1 MKTTLLAFV
10 LVTALTAGAQDA
22 TPQQTQP
29 AAPPANG
36 QQSAGQQPGAQPA
49 GGQSSA
55 AAPEIKDPAEYNA
68 YISAIQQK
76 DANAKVS
83 ALEAFLTQYP
93 NSVMKTT
100 ALELLMAT
108 YQQTGN
114 QAKVVE
120 TAKRV
125 IAADAC
131 NLRALALLTF
141 LARQAVASG
150 QNPQQNLADLTQYS
164 DKGLQCLQSGA
175 KPAGVSDAD
184 YDKLKKQVTP
194 IFNGGCGFAAL
205 QSKDYAKAQTCMK
218 GAVDEDPNDLQ
229 NVYPLA
235 MAYLT
240 ANPPDT
246 LNGLFYIARAV
257 SLAPPG
263 PAQNQ
268 IQAYGEKVYKNYH
281 GSDEGWTDYALPTAK
296 TATAPPPDW
305 GEKITKYVPPTPAQQ
320 AHDLVKDKTPDQI
333 KQLSFGEWE
342 LVLAAGTPED
352 QDKVWNVIKNVPLQM
367 EGNVIE
373 VTSPT
378 ELHIAGSQD
387 DIEQK
392 RADITLTMSG
402 PIPKLRMPKPDDT
415 FDFEGTPASYT
426 ATPFMMM
433 MSDGKLLK
441 KAGAPAPKKAP
452 VHRRPT
458 ARRNPQ

>member
-1 MKTTLLAFV
+1 MKTTVLAFV
-10 LVTALTAGAQDA
+10 LVTALAAGAQDA

-29 AAPPANG
+29 AAPPA
-36 QQSAGQQPGAQPA
+36 AGQQPA
-49 GGQSSA
+49 GQQSSA

-68 YISAIQQK
+68 YIGAIQQK
-76 DANAKVS
+76 DPNSKVS

-114 QAKVVE
+114 QAKVVD

-125 IAADAC
+125 LTADAC

-141 LARQAVASG
+141 LARQGVASG

-164 DKGLQCLQSGA
+164 GKGLECLHSGS

-184 YDKLKKQVTP
+184 YDKLKKQVSV
-194 IFNGGCGFAAL
+194 IFSGGAGFAGL
-205 QSKDYAKAQTCMK
+205 QNKDYARAQTNLK
-218 GAVDEDPNDLQ
+218 AAVDEEPNDLQ

-246 LNGLFYIARAV
+246 LNGLFYIARAAG
-257 SLAPPG
+257 LATPG

-281 GSDEGWTDYALPTAK
+281 GSDEGWTDYALPAGK
-296 TATAPPPDW
+296 TATAPPADW

-342 LVLAAGTPED
+342 LVLSAGTPED

-441 KAGAPAPKKAP
+441 KAGAPAPKKP
-452 VHRRPT
+452 VRRRPT
-458 ARRNPQ
+458 AHRSQSH

>member
-1 MKTTLLAFV
+1 MKTTVLAFV
-10 LVTALTAGAQDA
+10 LVVALAATAQQA
-22 TPQQTQP
+22 TPQQSQP
-29 AAPPANG
+29 AAPPAGG
-36 QQSAGQQPGAQPA
+36 QASA
-49 GGQSSA
+49 QSSA

-68 YISAIQQK
+68 YLGAYQQK
-76 DANAKVS
+76 DPSAKIS

-108 YQQTGN
+108 YQQAGN

-125 IAADAC
+125 LAADPC

-141 LARQAVASG
+141 LARQAVSSG

-164 DKGLQCLQSGA
+164 GKGLECLQSP
-175 KPAGVSDAD
+175 KPAGISDAD
-184 YDKLKKQVTP
+184 YDKLKKQVGL
-194 IFNGGCGFAAL
+194 IFNGGAGFAGL
-205 QSKDYAKAQTCMK
+205 QNKDFPKAQTSLK
-218 GAVDEDPNDLQ
+218 AAVDEEPNDLQ

-257 SLAPPG
+257 SLAPAG

-268 IQAYGEKVYKNYH
+268 IQSYGEKIYKNYH
-281 GSDEGWTDYALPTAK
+281 GSDDGWVDYALPTAK
-296 TATAPPPDW
+296 TATAPPEDW
-305 GEKITKYVPPTPAQQ
+305 GTKITKYVPPTPAQQ
-320 AHDLVKDKTPDQI
+320 AHDLVKDKTPDQV
-333 KQLSFGEWE
+333 KQLSFGDWE
-342 LVLAAGTPED
+342 LILSAGTPED

-378 ELHIAGSQD
+378 ELHIAGSED

-392 RADITLTMSG
+392 RPDITSTMSG
-402 PIPKLRMPKPDDT
+402 PIPKLRMPKADDT

-441 KAGAPAPKKAP
+441 KAGAPAQKKP
-452 VHRRPT
+452 VHRRPAT
-458 ARRNPQ
+458 HKPASQ

>member
-10 LVTALTAGAQDA
+10 LVAAVAASAQSA

-29 AAPPANG
+29 AAPP
-36 QQSAGQQPGAQPA
+36 QAGQQPAGQPGSQQA
-49 GGQSSA
+49 G
-55 AAPEIKDPAEYNA
+55 AAPEIKDPNEYNA
-68 YISAIQQK
+68 YIGAVQQK
-76 DANAKVS
+76 DPNAKIS

-100 ALELLMAT
+100 GLELLMAT
-108 YQQTGN
+108 YQQAGN

-125 IAADAC
+125 LQADPC

-141 LARQAVASG
+141 LARQGVSSG
-150 QNPQQNLADLTQYS
+150 QNPQQNLTDLAQYS
-164 DKGLQCLQSGA
+164 GKGLECLQSGP
-175 KPAGVSDAD
+175 KPAGISEED
-184 YDKLKKQVTP
+184 YDKLKKQVSL
-194 IFNGGCGFAAL
+194 IFNGGAGFAAL
-205 QSKDYAKAQTCMK
+205 QNKDYAHAQQYLRV
-218 GAVDEDPNDLQ
+218 AVDADPNDLQ

-240 ANPPDT
+240 ANPPDS
-246 LNGLFYIARAV
+246 LNGLFYIARAA
-257 SLAPPG
+257 SLAPAG

-268 IQAYGEKVYKNYH
+268 IQSYGQKVYKNYH
-281 GSDEGWTDYALPTAK
+281 GSDEGWVDYALPTAK
-296 TATAPPPDW
+296 TATSPPADW

-342 LVLAAGTPED
+342 LVLSAGTPED

-367 EGNVIE
+367 EGKVIE
-373 VTSPT
+373 VASPT
-378 ELHIAGSQD
+378 EVHLAGSED

-392 RADITLTMSG
+392 RVDITLTMSG
-402 PIPKLRMPKPDDT
+402 PIPAVRMPKQDDT
-415 FDFEGTPASYT
+415 FDFEGTPTSYT

-433 MSDGKLLK
+433 MGDGKLLK
-441 KAGAPAPKKAP
+441 KAGAPAPKKP

-458 ARRNPQ
+458 ARRSRPQ